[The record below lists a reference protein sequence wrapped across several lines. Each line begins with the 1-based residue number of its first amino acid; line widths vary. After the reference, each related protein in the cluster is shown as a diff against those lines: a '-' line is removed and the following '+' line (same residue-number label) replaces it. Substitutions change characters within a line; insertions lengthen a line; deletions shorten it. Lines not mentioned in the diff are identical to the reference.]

1 MSHCGQKKTFCKRAW
16 GCLSACLLLM
26 LGWSTTTSAQAGET
40 QNVVLLI
47 RELRSDNGEIVA
59 IREDIRQLLNY
70 LEREAQLHFEIRYY
84 PMQRLLRNAKAGEG
98 VVFGLSKNSERLQSF
113 RYSDAIYSNYVWL
126 VTRQDANIAFNEISD
141 LRGHT
146 VGVIRGMSYGDEF
159 ERQKDTTF
167 KVEED
172 ISSHVARLKKLAL
185 KRMDIMLFGDRRSS
199 PREVEEL
206 LHNLLRQ
213 DRSASGDKTAGEFKV
228 LNKPLLVDALH
239 FAAAIHTHDAVLDR
253 LNIALAKGK
262 KSGEMTKILIPPK

>member
-1 MSHCGQKKTFCKRAW
+1 MQKKTYLVRGWRNFA
-16 GCLSACLLLM
+16 ACLLIM
-26 LGWSTTTSAQAGET
+26 LSCSSLISAQAGET

-47 RELRSDNGEIVA
+47 RELRGENGDLVV
-59 IREDIRQLLNY
+59 IRDDIRQLLNY

-84 PMQRLLRNAKAGEG
+84 PMQRLLLKAKAGEG

-113 RYSDAIYSNYVWL
+113 RYSDTIYSNYVWL
-126 VTRQDANIAFNEISD
+126 VTRQDANIVFNELSD

-146 VGVIRGMSYGDEF
+146 IGVIRGMSYGDEF
-159 ERQKDTTF
+159 ERQKDTAF

-172 ISSHVARLKKLAL
+172 ISSHVARLKKLSL
-185 KRMDIMLFGDRRSS
+185 KRMDIMLFGDRRSN

-206 LHNLLRQ
+206 LHNLQRQ
-213 DRSASGDKTAGEFKV
+213 DRSASGDDTAGEFKV

-239 FAAAIHTHDAVLDR
+239 FAAAFHTHDAVLDR
-253 LNIALAKGK
+253 LNLAIATGK